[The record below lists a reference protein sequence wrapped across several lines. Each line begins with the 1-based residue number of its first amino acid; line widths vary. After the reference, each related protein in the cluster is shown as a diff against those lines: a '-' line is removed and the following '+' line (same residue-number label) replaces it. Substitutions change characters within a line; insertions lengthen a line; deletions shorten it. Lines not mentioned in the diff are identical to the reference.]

1 MFLKRVA
8 VVWDVSPGGSDVV
21 CSNETVADLF
31 GKMTN
36 DRIQL
41 EFLEATSDSR
51 RKILAKGHAWMLRKG
66 INGSL
71 CYRCLEKRWL

>member
-8 VVWDVSPGGSDVV
+8 VVWEVSPGGSDVV

-31 GKMTN
+31 GNMTN

-41 EFLEATSDSR
+41 EFLEATSES
-51 RKILAKGHAWMLRKG
+51 
-66 INGSL
+66 
-71 CYRCLEKRWL
+71 